1 MNVFV
6 SHIAIIVDVIIL
18 FFRNLNVL
26 FFLSYLPAT
35 LGIVSISL
43 SLHKLLI
50 RIELPILETYLH

>member
-26 FFLSYLPAT
+26 FFLSCLPAT

>member
-26 FFLSYLPAT
+26 FFLSCLPAT
-35 LGIVSISL
+35 LGIVFISL

-50 RIELPILETYLH
+50 RIELPILEIYLH